1 MSAGSANYRNGIR
14 GTIRALWGGVWS
26 YDQFYDGLSTA
37 IDMGI
42 TTAWYEGAA
51 ECGIVPA
58 DLTPEE
64 KAAMRQAIFHETNY
78 ITRLAA
84 DIEAGSK
91 ANGGKLAPLMA
102 RAETWINRYR
112 DVVTRAQMMACE
124 DQKLRWVLH
133 GAHFTKDPCNSCV
146 KLNGKVKR
154 ASYWQRVGVQPQ
166 NPPNLSLE
174 CGGWLCGCAFEVT
187 DEPVSKGPL
196 PHLP

>member
-51 ECGIVPA
+51 ECGIMPA

-84 DIEAGSK
+84 DVEAGSK

-102 RAETWINRYR
+102 RAETWINRYN
-112 DVVTRAQMMACE
+112 DIVNRAKLMACE
-124 DQKLRWVLH
+124 DQKLAWRLGPTRDH
-133 GAHFTKDPCNSCV
+133 CV
-146 KLNGKVKR
+146 DCSRLNGRVKR
-154 ASYWQRVGVQPQ
+154 ASQWERYDIRPQ
-166 NPPNLSLE
+166 SPLLA
-174 CGGWLCGCAFEVT
+174 CGGWRCLCMLEVT
-187 DEPVSKGPL
+187 DEPSSKGPL
-196 PHLP
+196 PRLVGP